1 MKKMWKF
8 WKETSKSAQKL
19 GIHENKQTEY
29 TKKLM
34 KEILIRK
41 CTEVGNKYNS
51 MIRTI
56 GKDQAWQDMQHE
68 NQIPS
73 WQYKWVRIQE
83 SI

>member
-1 MKKMWKF
+1 
-8 WKETSKSAQKL
+8 
-19 GIHENKQTEY
+19 
-29 TKKLM
+29 M

-73 WQYKWVRIQE
+73 WQYK
-83 SI
+83 